1 MLLLVGARE
10 LGEKQRRAWPSPEVR
25 DSTVTMVILLVQDG
39 VPTCLPA
46 CGFACYGPPS
56 VTMLARVGG
65 ERASVSAKPLMA
77 WSLLSE
83 ESGCAPL
90 LCV

>member
-25 DSTVTMVILLVQDG
+25 DSTVTMLILLVQDG

-46 CGFACYGPPS
+46 CLPACLH
-56 VTMLARVGG
+56 VV
-65 ERASVSAKPLMA
+65 
-77 WSLLSE
+77 LL
-83 ESGCAPL
+83 GTGL
-90 LCV
+90 LQEP

>member
-25 DSTVTMVILLVQDG
+25 DSTVTMLILLVQDG

-46 CGFACYGPPS
+46 CMWYCLVLGSFRNHEREGG
-56 VTMLARVGG
+56 GG
-65 ERASVSAKPLMA
+65 EGER
-77 WSLLSE
+77 E
-83 ESGCAPL
+83 R
-90 LCV
+90 